1 MIPSF
6 EDKQFMIFNVSEVD
20 KIDFTQVIE
29 ESIDT
34 LRKSINGKKTFVKWH
49 GDMPQC
55 LLSLITKEGPYTHE
69 GMLTILSKPQWTKKH
84 INQQTQ

>member
-1 MIPSF
+1 
-6 EDKQFMIFNVSEVD
+6 
-20 KIDFTQVIE
+20 
-29 ESIDT
+29 
-34 LRKSINGKKTFVKWH
+34 
-49 GDMPQC
+49 MPQC